1 MINRDL
7 IETVVVTGAS
17 AGVGRAIAVEFGSR
31 GCRVGLIA
39 RGREGLES
47 TCREI
52 TRRGGE
58 ALVIEADV
66 ADAGAMMTAAAR
78 VEAELG
84 PIDLWVNNAM
94 VTVYGASVDVSPE
107 EFLQVTR
114 VSYLGQVHGTL
125 AALRHMRP
133 RNRGAIISIGS
144 ALAYRSIPYQAPYC
158 AAKAAT
164 RGFIDSL
171 RSELEAESSGI
182 TLTMVHLPAVNT
194 PQFDWARNK
203 FNRRPAPVA
212 PIYQPE
218 AIAAAVVRAAERAPR
233 EYWVGASAV
242 KAIIGQIVMPS
253 VVDRML
259 AKAGIA
265 NETSNQPD
273 DPNRADNLFV
283 AGRGDPGAH
292 GRFDRQSLSAAF
304 PFNPTLLRAGVAV
317 GAAAAGL
324 ALLAAVA
331 RTERRGGNHPR
342 APRLL
347 SANAR

>member
-1 MINRDL
+1 MIRRDL

-17 AGVGRAIAVEFGSR
+17 AGVGRAIAVAFGSR

-39 RGREGLES
+39 RGRDGLES
-47 TCREI
+47 TRREI
-52 TRRGGE
+52 VRLGGE

-66 ADAGAMMTAAAR
+66 ADAQAMVAAAAR

-94 VTVYGASVDVSPE
+94 VTVYGASVDLSPE

-171 RSELEAESSGI
+171 RSELEAENSAI
-182 TLTMVHLPAVNT
+182 ALTIVHLPAVNT

-203 FNRRPAPVA
+203 FDHKPAPVA

-233 EYWVGASAV
+233 EYWVGTSAV
-242 KAIIGQIVMPS
+242 KAIVGQMLMPS

-259 AKAGIA
+259 ANAGVG
-265 NETSNQPD
+265 NETGDEPD
-273 DPNRADNLFV
+273 DPNRADNLFA
-283 AGRGDPGAH
+283 AGHGDPGAH
-292 GRFDRQSLSAAF
+292 GRFDRCSSAAAF
-304 PFNPTLLRAGVAV
+304 PFNPTLLRAGVAL
-317 GAAAAGL
+317 GAVAAGI
-324 ALLAAVA
+324 ALLAAAV
-331 RTERRGGNHPR
+331 RTERRGSAR
-342 APRLL
+342 RSSPRLL
-347 SANAR
+347 TSSAR

>member
-1 MINRDL
+1 MTRRDV

-17 AGVGRAIAVEFGSR
+17 AGVGRAIAVAFGRR
-31 GCRVGLIA
+31 GCKVGLIA

-47 TCREI
+47 TMREI
-52 TRRGGE
+52 IRLGGE

-66 ADAGAMMTAAAR
+66 GDAEAMMVAADQ

-94 VTVYGASVDVSPE
+94 VTVYGASVEISPE
-107 EFLQVTR
+107 EFHQVTR

-125 AALRHMRP
+125 AALRQMRP

-144 ALAYRSIPYQAPYC
+144 ALAYRSIPFQAPYC

-171 RSELEAESSGI
+171 RSELMAEHSAI

-203 FNRRPAPVA
+203 FDRKAAPVP

-218 AIAAAVVRAAERAPR
+218 AIAAAVIRAAERAPR

-242 KAIIGQIVMPS
+242 KAILGQMLMPP
-253 VVDRML
+253 VVDRIL
-259 AKAGIA
+259 ARAGVD
-265 NETSNQPD
+265 NETSDEPEA
-273 DPNRADNLFV
+273 PHRPDNLFD

-292 GRFDRQSLSAAF
+292 GRFDRLSSTSAF
-304 PFNPTLLRAGVAV
+304 PFNPDLLRAGVAV
-317 GAAAAGL
+317 GAVAAGL
-324 ALLAAVA
+324 ALLFAAV
-331 RTERRGGNHPR
+331 RTEHGRQRARRPLSSPR
-342 APRLL
+342 
-347 SANAR
+347 